1 MAVSLQVHF
10 HGGFIM
16 RLFNPVTMT
25 EVIPGFHD
33 TKGAIEL
40 PEDNWFFT
48 TSEIKKGKKLAVNED
63 GEPILIEVS
72 QQD

>member
-1 MAVSLQVHF
+1 
-10 HGGFIM
+10 M

-25 EVIPGFHD
+25 EVIPGIHD

-48 TSEIKKGKKLAVNED
+48 TFEIEKGKMLAVNAD
-63 GEPILIEVS
+63 GEPVLVEAN
-72 QQD
+72 QQPLQAI